1 MEASEGQGQRASGQT
16 SLTCGGFHTTGR
28 SRRGAPLGAL
38 DFYRAPPPLE
48 AWGASPVSSPI
59 STLNPPRLSPRRR
72 ALALRPSRRAALRAL
87 VPPYR
92 VALFVS
98 GGILVNHLEPTQ
110 VLTMLRAAHG
120 MMPWPRPPACR
131 ARIFEFWSWRRVIV
145 TFIPYLGGPRGLLL
159 KLPIMATSSVW
170 HHLSPFQ

>member
-1 MEASEGQGQRASGQT
+1 MRHACLCCMNTSRGQGSRECGLCSADSVRPWIGPWTRVEFLAQKSGQNA
-16 SLTCGGFHTTGR
+16 CVVVVVF
-28 SRRGAPLGAL
+28 
-38 DFYRAPPPLE
+38 
-48 AWGASPVSSPI
+48 
-59 STLNPPRLSPRRR
+59 RRR
-72 ALALRPSRRAALRAL
+72 SGRRIQGCALCLCR
-87 VPPYR
+87 Y
-92 VALFVS
+92 
-98 GGILVNHLEPTQ
+98 LVNHLEPTQ